1 MATQETFP
9 YQACLVGHLDSS
21 SRLGWRSRIRGLRDE
36 KMVGPTSPLERRYAV
51 KSSSACR
58 YNKGVILSPK
68 AKNLVLANH
77 RSRRREVSLRSTGYL
92 YYVTP
97 LRSEG
102 SRGKTDMPSWRTRTF
117 ASPQN
122 DTPLE
127 RHSRHALGLLKMIR
141 AERTS
146 NGGRLRRAPDPGRG
160 SCQQMNRLPGRSPR
174 R

>member
-9 YQACLVGHLDSS
+9 YQACLVGHRDSS
-21 SRLGWRSRIRGLRDE
+21 SLLRWRSQISGLRDE
-36 KMVGPTSPLERRYAV
+36 KMVTPTYPLERRYAV

-58 YNKGVILSPK
+58 YNNCVILSPK

-77 RSRRREVSLRSTGYL
+77 RSRRREVSLRSIWHL

-97 LRSEG
+97 LRNEG

-127 RHSRHALGLLKMIR
+127 RHPRQALRLLKMIQ

-174 R
+174 Q